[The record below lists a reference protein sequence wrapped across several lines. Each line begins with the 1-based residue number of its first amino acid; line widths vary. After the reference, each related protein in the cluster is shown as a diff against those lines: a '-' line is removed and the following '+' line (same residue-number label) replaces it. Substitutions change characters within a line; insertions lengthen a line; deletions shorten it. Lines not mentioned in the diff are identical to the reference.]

1 MITVSDLLDENCEDE
16 LVYEPDC
23 ELIESGLLDSYAMIE
38 LFSALEDA
46 GLYLPPPRIDRSPLK
61 PPAAIQ
67 KLVDDYGK

>member
-1 MITVSDLLDENCEDE
+1 MINVSDLLYEICEDE

-38 LFSALEDA
+38 LFSALEDGGVYLQPTRIYRSLLKTPA
-46 GLYLPPPRIDRSPLK
+46 G
-61 PPAAIQ
+61 IQ